1 MIGRSVMVDAPHAIL
16 TVNGGSSSVKFA
28 LFHDMVRTVRGE
40 IQRIGQPGSTFTVG
54 DAAPQKI
61 DTGDHGAAAS
71 AIIDWLRRSDHLWR
85 LDAIGHRIVQG
96 GPKFSAPRRIT
107 PDLSAALRDMSPFDP
122 EHLPVE
128 LHLVEVFAGACP
140 SVPQIACFDTYFH
153 RDLPQVA
160 RLLPIPRRYEAQGL
174 RRYGFHGL
182 SYAFLAEE
190 LARRV
195 GPAAAAG
202 RLVLAHLGNGASLCG
217 VQGGRSIDTSMG
229 FTPTGGVPM
238 STRSGDLDPGIF
250 RYLATTDSLDAE
262 QFFRM
267 ATHES
272 GLLGVSETSSDVRDL
287 LERSDDDPRAR
298 EAIALFCYQ
307 IRKQIGALAAAL
319 GGIDHLVFA
328 GGIGENA
335 AVIRAQI
342 CKGLDFLGIALDLV
356 RNDRHDA
363 VISIKDGGVPVHIIK
378 TDEASIIA
386 KLVSE
391 SLASRETEQVG
402 P

>member
-1 MIGRSVMVDAPHAIL
+1 MVDAPHAIL
-16 TVNGGSSSVKFA
+16 TLNAGSSSVKFA
-28 LFHDMVRTVRGE
+28 LFADRVCLVRGE
-40 IQRIGQPGSTFTVG
+40 VQRIGRPGSTLTVG
-54 DAAPQKI
+54 DASPQQI
-61 DTGDHGAAAS
+61 DTGDHGAAA
-71 AIIDWLRRSDHLWR
+71 AAVIDWLRRNDHLSR

-96 GPKFSAPRRIT
+96 GPKFSAPQIIT
-107 PDLSAALRDMSPFDP
+107 PELSAALRDMSPFDP
-122 EHLPVE
+122 EHLPAE
-128 LHLVEVFAGACP
+128 LHLVEVFVAACP

-153 RDLPQVA
+153 RDLPPVA
-160 RLLPIPRRYEAQGL
+160 RFLPIPRRYAAQGL

-182 SYAFLAEE
+182 SYAFLVEE

-195 GPAAAAG
+195 GPEAAAG
-202 RLVLAHLGNGASLCG
+202 RLVLAHLGNGASLCA
-217 VQGGRSIDTSMG
+217 VQAGRSIETSMG

-250 RYLATTDSLDAE
+250 RYLAATDGLDAE
-262 QFFRM
+262 QIFRM

-272 GLLGVSETSSDVRDL
+272 GLLGLSETSSDVRDL
-287 LERSDDDPRAR
+287 LDRSADDPRSR

-335 AVIRAQI
+335 ALIRAQI
-342 CKGLDFLGIALDLV
+342 CDGLGFLGIALDPA

-363 VISIKDGGVPVHIIK
+363 VISIKDAAVPIHIIK

-391 SLASRETEQVG
+391 SLASRGTEQVA

>member
-1 MIGRSVMVDAPHAIL
+1 MVDAPHAIL
-16 TVNGGSSSVKFA
+16 TVNAGSSSVKFA
-28 LFHDMVRTVRGE
+28 LFTDRVCTVRGE
-40 IQRIGQPGSTFTVG
+40 IQRIGQPGSTLTVG
-54 DAAPQKI
+54 DAPTQKI

-71 AIIDWLRRSDHLWR
+71 AIIDWLRRNDHLWR
-85 LDAIGHRIVQG
+85 LNAIGHRIVQG
-96 GPKFSAPRRIT
+96 GPKFSAPQIIT
-107 PDLSAALRDMSPFDP
+107 PELSAALRDMSPFDP
-122 EHLPVE
+122 EHLPAE
-128 LHLVEVFAGACP
+128 LHLVEVFAAACP
-140 SVPQIACFDTYFH
+140 SVPQIACFDTFFH
-153 RDLPQVA
+153 CDLPPVA
-160 RLLPIPRRYEAQGL
+160 RLLPIPRRYAEQGL

-182 SYAFLAEE
+182 SYAFLVEE

-195 GPAAAAG
+195 GPEATAG
-202 RLVLAHLGNGASLCG
+202 RLVLAHLGNGASLCA
-217 VQGGRSIDTSMG
+217 VQAGRSIETSMG

-250 RYLATTDSLDAE
+250 RYLAATDGLDAE

-272 GLLGVSETSSDVRDL
+272 GLLGLSETSSDVRDL
-287 LERSDDDPRAR
+287 LGRSADDPRAR

-307 IRKQIGALAAAL
+307 IRKQVGALAAAL

-335 AVIRAQI
+335 AFIRAQI
-342 CKGLDFLGIALDLV
+342 CDGLGFLGIALDPA
-356 RNDRHDA
+356 RNDRHDT
-363 VISIKDGGVPVHIIK
+363 VISIKDGAVPIHIIK

-391 SLASRETEQVG
+391 SLASRGTEHVA

>member
-1 MIGRSVMVDAPHAIL
+1 MVDAPHAIL
-16 TVNGGSSSVKFA
+16 TLNAGSSSVKFA
-28 LFHDMVRTVRGE
+28 LFTDRICTVRGE
-40 IQRIGQPGSTFTVG
+40 IQRIGQSGSTLTVG

-96 GPKFSAPRRIT
+96 GPKFSAPQIIT
-107 PDLSAALRDMSPFDP
+107 ADLIAALRDMSPFDP
-122 EHLPVE
+122 EHLPSE

-153 RDLPQVA
+153 RDLPPVA
-160 RLLPIPRRYEAQGL
+160 RLLPIPRRYAAQGL

-182 SYAFLAEE
+182 SYAFLLEE
-190 LARRV
+190 LGRRV
-195 GPAAAAG
+195 GPAATAG
-202 RLVLAHLGNGASLCG
+202 RLVLAHLGNGASLCA
-217 VQGGRSIDTSMG
+217 VQGGRSIETSMG

-250 RYLATTDSLDAE
+250 RYLAATDGLNAE
-262 QFFRM
+262 QFFKL

-272 GLLGVSETSSDVRDL
+272 GLLGLSETSSDVRDL
-287 LERSDDDPRAR
+287 LERSGDDPRAR

-342 CKGLDFLGIALDLV
+342 CEGLGFLGITLDPA
-356 RNDRHDA
+356 RNEQHDA
-363 VISIKDGGVPVHIIK
+363 VISIKDGAVPVHIIK

-391 SLASRETEQVG
+391 SLASRGMEHAS